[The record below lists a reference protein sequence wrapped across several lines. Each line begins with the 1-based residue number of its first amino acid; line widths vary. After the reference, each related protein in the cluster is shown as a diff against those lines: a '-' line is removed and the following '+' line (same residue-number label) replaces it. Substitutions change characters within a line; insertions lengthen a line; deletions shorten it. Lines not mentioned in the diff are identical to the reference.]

1 MTCPLPEHALGLGT
15 SEQLPTPRP
24 VLLQGPA
31 PRWQSPFSKAQ
42 GHGWDGGAGVERRG
56 RSQPLLLAP
65 PCPSRE
71 LWPSESWGLILA
83 FEML

>member
-1 MTCPLPEHALGLGT
+1 MPPSRACSGTWDFRAAAHPQACPSAGASTTMAE
-15 SEQLPTPRP
+15 
-24 VLLQGPA
+24 
-31 PRWQSPFSKAQ
+31 PFQQ
-42 GHGWDGGAGVERRG
+42 GHCWDGGAGVERRG

>member
-42 GHGWDGGAGVERRG
+42 GHGWDGGGWGGEKGKVPAASPGAAV
-56 RSQPLLLAP
+56 SQQRALAV
-65 PCPSRE
+65 
-71 LWPSESWGLILA
+71 
-83 FEML
+83 